1 MRIRELVWDEW
12 NEAHVARHGVQQ
24 LEVEEAAFDRGAL
37 IARTRGGRGRSRYL
51 VLGATQAG
59 KRLMIIL
66 EVLSDGSCLVATA
79 REMDKGEK
87 RRYRTRG
94 R

>member
-1 MRIRELVWDEW
+1 MRIRELVWNER
-12 NEAHVARHGVQQ
+12 NEAHVARHGVRQQ
-24 LEVEEAAFDRGAL
+24 EVEEAAFDRAAL
-37 IARTRGGRGRSRYL
+37 TARARGSRGRSRWA
-51 VLGATQAG
+51 VLGATHTG

-66 EVLSDGSCLVATA
+66 EVLSDGSCLVVTA

>member
-1 MRIRELVWDEW
+1 
-12 NEAHVARHGVQQ
+12 
-24 LEVEEAAFDRGAL
+24 
-37 IARTRGGRGRSRYL
+37 
-51 VLGATQAG
+51 
-59 KRLMIIL
+59 MIIL
-66 EVLSDGSCLVATA
+66 EVLSDGSCLVVTA